1 MKDVLY
7 LAITI
12 VVFVAIWFALR
23 GVEKL

>member
-7 LAITI
+7 LAICG
-12 VVFVAIWFALR
+12 VVFAATWFALR